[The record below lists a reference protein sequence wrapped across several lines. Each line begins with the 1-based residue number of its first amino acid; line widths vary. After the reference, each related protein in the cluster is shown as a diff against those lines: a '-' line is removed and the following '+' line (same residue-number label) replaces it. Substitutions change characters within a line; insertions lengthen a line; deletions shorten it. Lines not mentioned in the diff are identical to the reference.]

1 MVSSGLHYW
10 LHMTRSTC
18 IIGWCHCPNIAHC
31 EVPKERNSTLQ
42 LCLLPTKYIP
52 ATIHCRMDHGCSDIK
67 TGRIIEFGN
76 PGSFEDLNGLALN
89 QQMQQH
95 IEPCRMKDEMKLSI
109 ADILHKLFKASDGE
123 DQKQI
128 CCAVSQVRLKKYQ
141 FALVES

>member
-1 MVSSGLHYW
+1 MSPFPVLFVSK
-10 LHMTRSTC
+10 
-18 IIGWCHCPNIAHC
+18 
-31 EVPKERNSTLQ
+31 EKKEKERVKEGKGQWEWSHQ
-42 LCLLPTKYIP
+42 
-52 ATIHCRMDHGCSDIK
+52 